1 MLVRTAIPDHSLP
14 GGAAAALLPGRPSR
28 LFRPGEA
35 MATVDGAADSVR
47 DYDRLIEA
55 IAARQDREAFAALF
69 GHYAPRVKAFL
80 MRSGTPADLAEELAQ
95 ETMVTVWRK
104 AALFDPAKAGASA
117 WIFAISR
124 NLRID
129 AARRQRREALHA
141 LAEDPEPELAAPP
154 DQEMAAA
161 ERQQRVRAA
170 LDHLPGE
177 QRRIVE
183 LSFFEGRAHGDIAG
197 LLDIPLG
204 TVKSRLRL
212 AMNRMRTLLGDLI

>member
-1 MLVRTAIPDHSLP
+1 M
-14 GGAAAALLPGRPSR
+14 RPRRS
-28 LFRPGEA
+28 GEG
-35 MATVDGAADSVR
+35 MATIERTSDGVQDF
-47 DYDRLIEA
+47 DRLIQA
-55 IAARQDREAFAALF
+55 IATRQDRAAFAALF

-80 MRSGTPADLAEELAQ
+80 MRSGTAADLAEELAQ
-95 ETMVTVWRK
+95 ETLVTVWRK
-104 AALFDPAKAGASA
+104 AALFDPTRAGASA
-117 WIFAISR
+117 WIFAIAR

-141 LAEDPEPELAAPP
+141 QAEEPEPEPVAAP
-154 DQEMAAA
+154 DHAVVTA
-161 ERQQRVRAA
+161 EREQRVRAA

-212 AMNRMRTLLGDLI
+212 AMNRMRTLLGDLT